1 MKSSSLDGR
10 SRKKMYSINTHMPT
24 GSVGGEARGEGKQ
37 ERGRGSAMRGGARQ
51 RTNQLAAKKVNAVN
65 LAPAPLIST
74 HDRRH
79 DTRRTRT
86 NELKREHHGA
96 VLSVGGLV
104 VLGDLRPDVD
114 GEDRGL
120 EPLQR
125 GVVEPV
131 VPRAPLRAR
140 EVRQRRRGARSGARA
155 HDDEGARLGGRGASS
170 RLGLDGARARE
181 RGYLGGSI
189 TFGLGWR

>member
-1 MKSSSLDGR
+1 
-10 SRKKMYSINTHMPT
+10 
-24 GSVGGEARGEGKQ
+24 
-37 ERGRGSAMRGGARQ
+37 MRGGARQ

-65 LAPAPLIST
+65 LPPPLIST

-104 VLGDLRPDVD
+104 VLSDLGPDVD
-114 GEDRGL
+114 LEDRGL

-140 EVRQRRRGARSGARA
+140 EVRQRRRGARGTRSGDRVYSLRFSLSNR
-155 HDDEGARLGGRGASS
+155 HRNQQQ
-170 RLGLDGARARE
+170 
-181 RGYLGGSI
+181 
-189 TFGLGWR
+189 